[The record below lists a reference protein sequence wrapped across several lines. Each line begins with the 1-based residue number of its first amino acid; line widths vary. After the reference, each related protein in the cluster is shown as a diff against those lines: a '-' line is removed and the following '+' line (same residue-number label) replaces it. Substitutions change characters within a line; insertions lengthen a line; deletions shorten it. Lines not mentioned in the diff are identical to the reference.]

1 MPLKT
6 LKPAKAAAALLA
18 IGMLI
23 AWPGAAGMA
32 QSSPAVLSASASS
45 VSAKILQYRAPYFVK
60 DPGKD
65 TGWND
70 LKAAGYGSKGK
81 TVKVKPGSK
90 LGETTAVLDGEQ
102 VYWLPDWYT
111 TAAAKSIQETRP
123 AYVTLSPDTK
133 LSLAPGS
140 SMKWKLPRTETK
152 LVALA
157 RWQGWMGIMISP
169 ATWHTEAEIYRPILL
184 WVRDASITSRTTIP
198 LGFLSQAPVI
208 PIDTVRNITELLL
221 QKGDDATRVK
231 NLLGE
236 PDVTEHS
243 SNLAEL
249 GQGKP
254 MHIGMSWRYERADAS
269 FTVSFS
275 QQGKLESWKWILPA
289 DPVLRLGAYAEQDP
303 SFSYD
308 FLSVPIA
315 TTVGTKP
322 IWRNQGNL
330 DYAYLIGATEEA
342 LLMDGDDGRFSGMH
356 DDSSIYAVDRA
367 TGRKLWQIPAG
378 FGSYGASLDSSR
390 NTAAVYTEYNPSTQK
405 YEPLVREL
413 SLKDG
418 RVKWEKRLPEGQS
431 SQMYAAK
438 DAILLYQMPASGDSS
453 GMLTVLDRETGARR
467 WTKVLGAG
475 QQVLGTYAEDAY
487 VLLQEGRKLQAL
499 NPANG
504 TVTWSITGR
513 GEIHQDVQLHPY
525 YAYGSIR
532 QPLQPEKADRRWF
545 LLGDHWLL
553 LSTDDGKVWADE
565 AWNKQERFETTNE
578 ERYILVQQSVG
589 SSEFDSSKVERT
601 VLYDIFQK
609 RALFTMPGKA
619 VNGALDPQ
627 RLYVVLNGLP
637 AAFDR
642 QTGTLLWQMPIST
655 QESASPYTL
664 DEMAKTRYAVLS
676 KYVLLGYGSDLLAL
690 RKEDG
695 KVIGRLRDNR
705 IAFSEAR
712 YRKGVEGL
720 LNMNGDE
727 IYVGSSNG
735 GLARYAA
742 SELEALLNQA
752 K

>member
-1 MPLKT
+1 MRT

-18 IGMLI
+18 VGMLI

-32 QSSPAVLSASASS
+32 QSSSAAVSASASS
-45 VSAKILQYRAPYFVK
+45 VSARILQYRAPYFVN

-65 TGWND
+65 TGWKD
-70 LKAAGYGSKGK
+70 LKAAGYGSKGQ
-81 TVKVKPGSK
+81 TVKVKPGSE
-90 LGETTAVLDGEQ
+90 LGEMTAVLDGGQ
-102 VYWLPDWYT
+102 VYWLPVWYA

-123 AYVTLSPDTK
+123 AYVTLSPDIK

-140 SMKWKLPRTETK
+140 NMKWTLPRTETK

-157 RWQGWMGIMISP
+157 RWQGWTGIMISP
-169 ATWHTEAEIYRPILL
+169 VPWHTETEIYRPILL

-198 LGFLSQAPVI
+198 SGFLSQGSFIPV
-208 PIDTVRNITELLL
+208 DTARNITELLL

-254 MHIGMSWRYERADAS
+254 MHIGTSWRYERADAS

-289 DPVLRLGAYAEQDP
+289 DPVLRIGAYAERDP

-308 FLSVPIA
+308 FLSIPIA

-330 DYAYLIGATEEA
+330 DYAYLIGATEDA
-342 LLMDGDDGRFSGMH
+342 LLMNGDDGRFSGMH
-356 DDSSIYAVDRA
+356 DDSSIYAIDRA
-367 TGRKLWQIPAG
+367 TGRKLWQVPAG
-378 FGSYGASLDSSR
+378 FGSYGASLDSAR
-390 NTAAVYTEYNPSTQK
+390 NTAAVYTEYNPSSKK

-418 RVKWEKRLPEGQS
+418 RVQWEKRLPEGQS
-431 SQMYAAK
+431 FQMYAAK
-438 DAILLYQMPASGDSS
+438 DAILLYQPASGDSS
-453 GMLTVLDRETGARR
+453 GVLTVLDRGTGARR

-475 QQVLGTYAEDAY
+475 QQVLGTYTEDAY

-504 TVTWSITGR
+504 TVTWSITGL
-513 GEIHQDVQLHPY
+513 GENHQDVQQHPY

-532 QPLQPEKADRRWF
+532 QPLQPEQADRRWF

-553 LSTDDGKVWADE
+553 LSTDDGKVWADK
-565 AWNKQERFETTNE
+565 AWNKQERFETSNE
-578 ERYILVQQSVG
+578 ERYILVQQSGG
-589 SSEFDSSKVERT
+589 SSDFDSSKVERT
-601 VLYDIFQK
+601 VLYDIFEK
-609 RALFTMPGKA
+609 RALFTLPGKA

-642 QTGTLLWQMPIST
+642 ETGTLLWQMPIST
-655 QESASPYTL
+655 RESASPYTL

-676 KYVLLGYGSDLLAL
+676 KYVLLGYGSDMLAL

-695 KVIGRLRDNR
+695 EVIGRLRDNR

-720 LNMNGDE
+720 LNMNEDE

-735 GLARYAA
+735 GLARYGA
-742 SELEALLNQA
+742 SELEALLNQV